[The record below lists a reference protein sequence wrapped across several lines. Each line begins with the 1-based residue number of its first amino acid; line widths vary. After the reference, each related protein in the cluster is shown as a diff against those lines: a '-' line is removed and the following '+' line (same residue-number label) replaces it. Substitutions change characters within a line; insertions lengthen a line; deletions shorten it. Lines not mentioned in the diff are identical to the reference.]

1 MNIHISIKSYERQ
14 EMLVSLIEEIEIFI
28 KKNKSHN
35 VFYHIIDDCSKFSKQ
50 FVKSN
55 KIIQTPKNYGKK
67 LHWKVWDMD
76 FDILGRKKE
85 IDLFIFLPS
94 DVSKVN
100 FNEIIKQAESLKD
113 EEYFF
118 NIIND
123 GRQQCWN
130 RIQPEIVNQV
140 YSKVGFTDC
149 CFFTNRKTL
158 DRFGFFILEVDPER
172 FKLNKNISSGVGE
185 QFTRRLYREKINI
198 FHPHNSFAFH
208 GDHESIM
215 HKEERK
221 KNPLISAA
229 NSKLD
234 KPIYVGI
241 ATMKG
246 REESLKK
253 TLESL
258 NNQTLKPTKIIVYNN
273 AVEKVDYTDN
283 AKFYGLSQ
291 IKGHCYYF
299 SCDDDLEYD
308 FNYIQDMVNA
318 IIKHKCIVT
327 HHGRILLGLS
337 RNYFRGHKAF
347 RCLGDNREECFID
360 VAGTG
365 VTAFDTSYFNDKTLF
380 KAQDKRM
387 SDLVFS
393 LRVARERKKIKVLK
407 HHGNY
412 IKQLPIDHSTSC
424 YTTESINPV
433 VQNQIADEI
442 FILNH

>member
-1 MNIHISIKSYERQ
+1 MNIHISVKSYERK
-14 EMLVSLIEEIEIFI
+14 EMLISLIEEIEIFL

-35 VFYHIIDDCSKFSKQ
+35 VSYHIIDDCSKFSNE

-55 KIIQTPKNYGKK
+55 KIIQTEKNYGKK
-67 LHWKVWDMD
+67 LHWKLWDMD
-76 FDILGRKKE
+76 FGILGREKQ

-94 DVSKVN
+94 DASKVN
-100 FNEIIKQAESLKD
+100 FNEIIKQSELLK
-113 EEYFF
+113 EQEYIF
-118 NIIND
+118 NISND
-123 GRQQCWN
+123 GRTQCWN
-130 RIQPEIVNQV
+130 RIKPEIVNHI
-140 YSKVGFTDC
+140 YMKIGFVDC
-149 CFFTNRKTL
+149 CFFTNRMTL
-158 DRFGFFILEVDPER
+158 DKLGFFMLEIDKSR
-172 FKLNKNISSGVGE
+172 FLLNKNISSGVGE
-185 QFTRRLYREKINI
+185 QLTRRINNEKIDI
-198 FHPHNSFAFH
+198 FLPYNSFIFH
-208 GDHESIM
+208 GDHESTM

-221 KNPLISAA
+221 KNPLVSAIK
-229 NSKLD
+229 SKLN
-234 KPIYVGI
+234 KPIYIGI

-258 NNQTLKPTKIIVYNN
+258 NNQSLKPTKIFVYNN
-273 AVEKVDYTDN
+273 ATEKVDYTDN
-283 AKFYGLSQ
+283 AKFHALSQ
-291 IKGHCYYF
+291 IKGHCYYL
-299 SCDDDLEYD
+299 SCDDDLEYSPT
-308 FNYIQDMVNA
+308 YIQDMVNA

-327 HHGRILLGLS
+327 HHGRILQGLS
-337 RNYFRGHKAF
+337 RNYFRGHKSF

-365 VTAFDTSYFNDKTLF
+365 VTAFDTSYFNDKTLY

-393 LRVARERKKIKVLK
+393 LRVAREKKKIMVLR
-407 HHGNY
+407 HNGNY

-424 YTTESINPV
+424 HTIESVNPV

>member
-1 MNIHISIKSYERQ
+1 MNIHISIKNYERK
-14 EMLVSLIEEIEIFI
+14 EMLLSLIGEIEFFS

-35 VFYHIIDDCSKFSKQ
+35 VYYHIIDDCSKFTKE

-55 KIIQTPKNYGKK
+55 KIIQSPKNYGKK
-67 LHWKVWDMD
+67 LHWMLWDMD
-76 FDILGRKKE
+76 FGILGGKKE

-94 DVSKVN
+94 DASKVN
-100 FNEIIKQAESLKD
+100 FNEILKNAESLKE
-113 EEYFF
+113 EEYVF

-123 GRQQCWN
+123 GRTQCWN
-130 RIQPEIVNQV
+130 RRKPEIVNHI
-140 YSKVGFTDC
+140 YMKVGFTDC

-158 DRFGFFILEVDPER
+158 DKLGFFILEVPKER
-172 FKLNKNISSGVGE
+172 FALNKSVSSGVGE
-185 QFTRRLYREKINI
+185 QLTKRLNNDKTDIYL
-198 FHPHNSFAFH
+198 PHNSFAHH
-208 GDHESIM
+208 GDHESVM
-215 HKEERK
+215 HKDERK
-221 KNPLISAA
+221 KNPLVAVS
-229 NSKLD
+229 NMKLN

-258 NNQTLKPTKIIVYNN
+258 NKQTLIPTKIFVYNN
-273 AVEKVDYTDN
+273 AEEKIDYTDN
-283 AKFYGLSQ
+283 AKFEPLSK

-299 SCDDDLEYD
+299 SCDDDLEYSPT
-308 FNYIQDMVNA
+308 YIQDMVNA

-327 HHGRILLGLS
+327 HHGRILLGSS
-337 RNYFRGHKAF
+337 RNYFRGHKNF
-347 RCLGDNREECFID
+347 RCLGDNRDECFID

-365 VTAFDTSYFNDKTLF
+365 VTAFDTSYFNPKSIY
-380 KAQDKRM
+380 KSKDKRM

-393 LRVARERKKIKVLK
+393 VRVAREKKKIMVLK

-412 IKQLPIDHSTSC
+412 IKQLAVDHATSC
-424 YTTESINPV
+424 YATESINPTR
-433 VQNQIADEI
+433 QNELADEI